1 MNNNLSDNLNL
12 LMAKARLN
20 SSELAR
26 LTGLPATTIKRI
38 RNNEQ
43 SNPTISTLA
52 PIANHFAV
60 SIHELLTGESSSRV
74 AAGAHSIPLL
84 SWNSISTAHPSE
96 AGTKQI
102 ITELTLT
109 HGSYALAVEEADLA
123 PFPQGAVLIID
134 RHRKPESSDYVIVC
148 KAHSDTATIK
158 KLIIETDERYLKSL
172 VPGVSVTPLTD
183 DYTILG
189 VITQYKL
196 NLK

>member
-52 PIANHFAV
+52 PIANYFAI
-60 SIHELLTGESSSRV
+60 SLHELLTGTTEAPS
-74 AAGAHSIPLL
+74 ATNPHSIPLRT
-84 SWNSISTAHPSE
+84 WDTVNAPHPTGTE
-96 AGTKQI
+96 AKYI
-102 ITELTLT
+102 ATELALSE
-109 HGSYALAVEEADLA
+109 GSYALMVDDADLA
-123 PFPQGAVLIID
+123 PFPKGALLIID
-134 RHRKPESSDYVIVC
+134 RHRTPETSDYVIVS
-148 KAHSDTATIK
+148 KANAGIATIK
-158 KLIIETDERYLKSL
+158 KLIIEMDQAYLKSL
-172 VPGVSVTPLTD
+172 LPGVEITPLTEAV
-183 DYTILG
+183 IVLG
-189 VITQYKL
+189 VITQYKI